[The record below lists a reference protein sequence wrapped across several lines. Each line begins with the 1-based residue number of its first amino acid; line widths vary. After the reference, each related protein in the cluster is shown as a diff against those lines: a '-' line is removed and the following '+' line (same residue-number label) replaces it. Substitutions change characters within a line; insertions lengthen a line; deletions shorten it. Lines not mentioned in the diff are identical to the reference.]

1 MYNLVPDDLIKLS
14 KKTPLPKIWVNISF
28 RFQNTLLQTS
38 PWTERGQN
46 REVTTCLITIRQQH
60 SHWLNPSQQSFS
72 MHFPS
77 VCVMT

>member
-14 KKTPLPKIWVNISF
+14 KKTPLPKIWLNTSF

-46 REVTTCLITIRQQH
+46 REVTTCLITIGQ
-60 SHWLNPSQQSFS
+60 
-72 MHFPS
+72 
-77 VCVMT
+77 